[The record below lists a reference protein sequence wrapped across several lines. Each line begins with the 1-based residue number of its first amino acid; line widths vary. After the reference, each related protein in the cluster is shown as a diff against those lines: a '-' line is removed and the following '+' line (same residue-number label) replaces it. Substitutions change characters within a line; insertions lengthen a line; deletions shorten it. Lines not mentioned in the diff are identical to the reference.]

1 MFRNKTVAVVF
12 PTYKELGSIRDVIQ
26 EFDGTGFVDEII
38 VVDNNA
44 EKGTR
49 EEVKKTR
56 ARLIIEK
63 TQGYGAAIK
72 RGIKNTKADLL
83 IIAEP
88 DGTYAGEDVLKLL
101 AYSDDFDV
109 VFGTRTH
116 IPLIQRGSE
125 MSMLRRYM
133 DVLFG
138 KLISLLFNCSTL
150 TDVGC
155 TLRLTNRK
163 GLKILSKCTSNSSL
177 FATEWLLQAV
187 KNKVSFI
194 EIPVNFRRRVG
205 TSSTTSTILTQ
216 AKWGI
221 IIFFHILK
229 VRLYG

>member
-1 MFRNKTVAVVF
+1 MFRSKTVAIIF
-12 PTYKELGSIRDVIQ
+12 PTYREKRSIYRSIQ
-26 EFDGTGFVDEII
+26 EFDGTGFIDEVI

-44 EKGTR
+44 EEGTKL
-49 EEVKKTR
+49 EVRKTR

-72 RGIKNTKADLL
+72 TGIKNTKADLL

-88 DGTYAGEDVLKLL
+88 DGTYLGNDVLKLL
-101 AYSDDFDV
+101 SYSDDFDV
-109 VFGTRTH
+109 VFGSRTH

-125 MSMLRRYM
+125 MSLLRRYM

-163 GLKILSKCTSNSSL
+163 GLKILTLCRSNSPL

-205 TSSTTSTILTQ
+205 KSSTTSTFLAQ

-221 IIFFHILK
+221 LIFFYILK